1 MTCPAQQCMLFKY
14 WNEKQRKETEMKA
27 EIIMISMNT
36 VLPVADAAGSFMGG
50 FCPVSFMRANTPIRK
65 DRNDSYPCFQP
76 DF

>member
-1 MTCPAQQCMLFKY
+1 MTCPAQPCMLFKY
-14 WNEKQRKETEMKA
+14 WDENQRKETEMKA

-36 VLPVADAAGSFMGG
+36 ELPVAGAARFFRGG